1 MDTPAAWVQLI
12 HRSMEAGRNAPTTKF
27 VQLATLTKNGLPS
40 VRTVVFRGWLSGNS
54 LQPVMKFVSDL
65 RSEKFVGLLHRE
77 NWAEVCWYFQ
87 ESRDQ
92 FRLRGILTAVGADAL
107 DGTDEARA
115 RLEQW
120 RDLSDAAR
128 LQFCFP
134 RPGDPR
140 PEQNAARIDP
150 FHPPQPSPMEPV
162 PTFGLLL
169 FCPTLV
175 DHYSARRTER
185 EIYTARTGQDRAVV
199 EWIRSRVNP

>member
-1 MDTPAAWVQLI
+1 MGASAEWVQLI
-12 HRSMEAGRNAPTTKF
+12 HRSMEAGGNAPSTKF

-40 VRTVVFRGWLSGNS
+40 VRTVVFRGWLNGNS

-65 RSEKFVGLLHRE
+65 RSEKFAAILHSE

-92 FRLRGILTAVGADAL
+92 FRLRGTLSAVVAD
-107 DGTDEARA
+107 GHPGSDEARA
-115 RLEQW
+115 RVDQW
-120 RDLSDAAR
+120 RALSDAAR

-140 PEQNAARIDP
+140 PELKPDCIDP

-162 PTFGLLL
+162 STFGLLL
-169 FCPTLV
+169 FRPTLV
-175 DHYSARRTER
+175 DHYSARRVER
-185 EIYTARTGQDRAVV
+185 EIYTALTSEDRAVHK
-199 EWIRSRVNP
+199 WSRSRVNP